1 MLASG
6 IAEEL
11 YVHFKPND
19 YKYYYDT
26 IKINSENETLLIP
39 IHAYPAIN
47 RESLR
52 DLFPRLIDFGVVEI
66 G

>member
-1 MLASG
+1 M
-6 IAEEL
+6 AEEI
-11 YVHFKPND
+11 YIHFQPNE

-26 IKINSENETLLIP
+26 IKINSENDTILVP

-47 RESLR
+47 RDNLR
-52 DLFPRLIDFGVVEI
+52 ELFPRLIDFGVVEI